1 MSMINISSVEDYQKS
16 VELNQ
21 EINEDPT
28 VNTPKEVVKRAF
40 ERGYTIRLGALND
53 IMEEV
58 EAH

>member
-1 MSMINISSVEDYQKS
+1 MNMINISSVEDYQNS

-21 EINEDPT
+21 EISEDPT

-40 ERGYTIRLGALND
+40 ERGYTIRLGALNA